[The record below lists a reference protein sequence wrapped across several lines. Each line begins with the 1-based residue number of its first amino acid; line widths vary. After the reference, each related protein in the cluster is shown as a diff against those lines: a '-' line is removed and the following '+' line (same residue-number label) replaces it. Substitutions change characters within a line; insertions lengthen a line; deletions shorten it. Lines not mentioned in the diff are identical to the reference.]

1 MIMNLDNYE
10 IKSIESVKFYG
21 RKIVKKNIPD
31 SIEVTEHEFNTF
43 IKNRSLRYEHI
54 RQRDFPDTI
63 EYYDKYDNNVA
74 GRTVDEGKSY
84 TFYFINPKL
93 YDKGKKE
100 KCKIADVYSDTEEE
114 VLSLDKAAP
123 TVISEE
129 VTI

>member
-1 MIMNLDNYE
+1 MNIDNYE

-21 RKIVKKNIPD
+21 HKIIEKNIPD

-63 EYYDKYDNNVA
+63 EYYDKYGNNVA
-74 GRTVDEGKSY
+74 GRTADKGESY
-84 TFYFINPKL
+84 TFYFINPEL
-93 YDKGKKE
+93 YDKGKQE
-100 KCKIADVYSDTEEE
+100 KCKIVDVYSDTEEE
-114 VLSLDKAAP
+114 VLFLDKAAP

-129 VTI
+129 VKI